1 VPCLA
6 AVALI
11 AEGLSHK
18 EAQRRLNDFGPN
30 ALTPPA
36 KPGFLKKLWHH
47 LNNVSALQR

>member
-1 VPCLA
+1 M
-6 AVALI
+6 I